1 MSIMELGALGEFLG
15 SIGVIA
21 TLIYL
26 AIQIRQNTSSA
37 RSQSRQT
44 LIDGWSIGQAELAN
58 DPELLRIYADAIM
71 RWSDLP
77 DVEKTRFDVGMARF
91 LGNLQNGILLRDA
104 GMLDQATLDTK
115 ANFMLSC
122 ILCEGGAK
130 WWKETGF
137 AWPETRSYLEE
148 RLSHARDLP
157 PPAEQLASIWMA
169 MAGDRR

>member
-1 MSIMELGALGEFLG
+1 
-15 SIGVIA
+15 
-21 TLIYL
+21 
-26 AIQIRQNTSSA
+26 
-37 RSQSRQT
+37 
-44 LIDGWSIGQAELAN
+44 
-58 DPELLRIYADAIM
+58 M

-77 DVEKTRFDVGMARF
+77 DVEKTRFDVGMGRF
-91 LGNLQNGILLRDA
+91 LANLQNGILLRDA
-104 GMLDQATLDTK
+104 GMLDQATLDTT

-148 RLSHARDLP
+148 RVSQARDLP

>member
-104 GMLDQATLDTK
+104 GMLDQATLDTT

-122 ILCEGGAK
+122 ILCEGGSEVVEGN
-130 WWKETGF
+130 WVC
-137 AWPETRSYLEE
+137 
-148 RLSHARDLP
+148 
-157 PPAEQLASIWMA
+157 LA
-169 MAGDRR
+169 